1 MHGELLALAAVFAA
15 ALLGGR
21 LAARLGYP
29 SILGELVAGMIIGP
43 PALGLIGDSPALTV
57 VGELG
62 ILLMMLYIGMHLD
75 LGDLRKASR
84 PGLLAAAGGF
94 IVPAGVG
101 FALMVVTGHTVLEG
115 VFVGLAMGVT
125 SLATK
130 SRILVDLRILDTRIA
145 YVLMAAALISDLA
158 VLVVFAAMVGPEGVA
173 GVANLSGAGVA
184 GLKAVAFALA
194 ATLVGLRIVPHF
206 SRILGRLERTTAFMA
221 IVLVGVLFGWAAELA
236 GLHSILGAFVAGLFL
251 SEHAMGSRLSR
262 DVQKMLSTVS
272 VGLLAPVFFVT
283 AGFEVRFSVFRTDL
297 WLVVAVIV
305 LATVG
310 KVFGTTLFYVIGG
323 QPWREGVVVGAGMN
337 GRGAVEIIVAE
348 LALEAGVID
357 RDVFSILVFMAII
370 TTSLVPVMLKSG
382 VHWLRR
388 RGELVKAGDRSGTV
402 IIGAGPVARELGRA
416 LSVSSPVALIDTNR
430 FNLQTARS
438 MGLRV
443 VAGSALEEQ
452 VLVAA
457 GIESAEGLVAL
468 TPNSEVN
475 VLVAQLAKDQGVPEV
490 AVLVNDAEAST
501 FQPILREQGVVR
513 LFAGDMDLLAWDY
526 KVASGEATRA
536 ESVVD
541 QNGAGFIEGVTD
553 DTLPLAVVRTGEAR
567 PFTGGLEPGDRVL
580 LISSR
585 PDHVW
590 AGVGSGHTSADP
602 DEDPA

>member
-21 LAARLGYP
+21 LAVRLGYP
-29 SILGELVAGMIIGP
+29 SILGELVAGMLIGP
-43 PALGLIGDSPALTV
+43 PALGLIGGSVALTV
-57 VGELG
+57 VGEFG
-62 ILLMMLYIGMHLD
+62 VLLMMLYIGMHLD
-75 LGDLRKASR
+75 LGDLRRASR

-94 IVPAGVG
+94 IVPAGLGYLV
-101 FALMVVTGHTVLEG
+101 MVTTGHTVMEG

-145 YVLMAAALISDLA
+145 YVLMAAALISDLT
-158 VLVVFAAMVGPEGVA
+158 VLIVFAALVGPEGTA
-173 GVANLSGAGVA
+173 GTANLAGAGVA
-184 GLKAVAFALA
+184 GLKAIAFGLA
-194 ATLVGLRIVPHF
+194 ATLVGLRAVPHF
-206 SRILGRLERTTAFMA
+206 SRFLGRMQRSTAFMA

-251 SEHAMGSRLSR
+251 SENAMGGRLSR

-310 KVFGTTLFYVIGG
+310 KIFGTTLFYVIGG
-323 QPWREGVVVGAGMN
+323 QPWREGMVVGAGMN

-357 RDVFSILVFMAII
+357 RDVFSILVFMAIV
-370 TTSLVPVMLKSG
+370 TTALVPVMLTQG
-382 VHWLRR
+382 VQWLRR
-388 RGELVKAGDRSGTV
+388 RGELVKAGDRSGV
-402 IIGAGPVARELGRA
+402 IIIGAGPVARELGRV
-416 LSVSSPVALIDTNR
+416 LSESSPVTLVDTNR
-430 FNLQTARS
+430 VNLQAARI
-438 MGLRV
+438 MGLSV
-443 VAGSALEEQ
+443 VPGSALEEP
-452 VLVAA
+452 VLISA
-457 GIESAEGLVAL
+457 GIGSTEGLVAL

-490 AVLVNDAEAST
+490 AVLVSDAEANS
-501 FQPILREQGVVR
+501 FQPIFEEQGVER
-513 LFAGDMDLLAWDY
+513 LFPGDMDLLSWDY
-526 KVASGEATRA
+526 KVSSGEAARF

-541 QNGAGFIEGVTD
+541 QNGGTSFEGVND
-553 DTLPLAVVRTGEAR
+553 DVLPLAVVRAGETL

-580 LISSR
+580 
-585 PDHVW
+585 
-590 AGVGSGHTSADP
+590 AVGREP
-602 DEDPA
+602 EPV